1 MNVRV
6 ARLLLIAL
14 PLLCSIAYAQKTAT
28 QRRDSPVVK
37 GLPIK
42 CSGTDYTWTGM
53 LREKENIHTIET
65 IKAVNSTP
73 LEVIIL
79 EKSGALMVDNEKFEI
94 VRSNSAETF
103 ALFRDPMNLIT
114 VVLNYQYGT
123 LLYSKVFTNVGFG
136 KQNAM
141 SFVATCRN
149 Y

>member
-1 MNVRV
+1 MS
-6 ARLLLIAL
+6 LL
-14 PLLCSIAYAQKTAT
+14 Q
-28 QRRDSPVVK
+28 SPFHRGQSNLSRYPCRK
-37 GLPIK
+37 D
-42 CSGTDYTWTGM
+42 T
-53 LREKENIHTIET
+53 
-65 IKAVNSTP
+65 
-73 LEVIIL
+73 IIL

-94 VRSNSAETF
+94 LRSNATEAF